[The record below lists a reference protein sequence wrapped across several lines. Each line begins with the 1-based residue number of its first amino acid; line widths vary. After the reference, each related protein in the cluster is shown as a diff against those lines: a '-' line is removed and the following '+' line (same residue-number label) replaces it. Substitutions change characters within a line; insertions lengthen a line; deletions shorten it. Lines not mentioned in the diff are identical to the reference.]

1 MKNLYLGAVIIS
13 MTLAC
18 GMNSS
23 IQSGRGMADG
33 QFEVD
38 DLMAEELREDL
49 SGTFSDKDIMT
60 ILGDSDE
67 TVEEVVE
74 ANVDPANLEPR
85 SEEKWGDVVVDRI
98 GPESDGFVITEE
110 PGIFTADGGGSIID
124 IVEDCLEENNG
135 FKQKVSSCKKA
146 VVCDLDKDGTVN
158 KAEKRACKIQLKALI
173 KGIEKDLVDCEAMGI
188 LTGKECKKAIR
199 AVMKEEKEASKLELC
214 DLDDNGELD
223 QNEKKLCSNWRS
235 VAGKRKKIFKEKCA
249 AAGFYDVK
257 NKAEKV
263 ACKKAL
269 RNGKKGKFVEMF
281 DENGDGELSSAEVE
295 FRKKKMKVFRIEEK
309 KERLT
314 NRLNKRLTNRTNKI
328 NGKVAKI
335 EDKIEDVSGFETD
348 LAQKK
353 LEKFEKQKQ
362 KLLERQLKIEQK
374 NAERI
379 EKKIAR
385 KEKKQE
391 KVQQKMEN
399 KQERQEAV
407 VERKEI
413 KQDAKQERNDALAEA
428 TTKKEKKQIRKD
440 FRQEVKATLKE
451 NCAYKKKKKRNKC
464 LSNQ

>member
-1 MKNLYLGAVIIS
+1 
-13 MTLAC
+13 
-18 GMNSS
+18 
-23 IQSGRGMADG
+23 
-33 QFEVD
+33 
-38 DLMAEELREDL
+38 
-49 SGTFSDKDIMT
+49 
-60 ILGDSDE
+60 
-67 TVEEVVE
+67 
-74 ANVDPANLEPR
+74 
-85 SEEKWGDVVVDRI
+85 
-98 GPESDGFVITEE
+98 
-110 PGIFTADGGGSIID
+110 
-124 IVEDCLEENNG
+124 
-135 FKQKVSSCKKA
+135 
-146 VVCDLDKDGTVN
+146 VN
-158 KAEKRACKIQLKALI
+158 KAEKRACKLQLKALI

-214 DLDDNGELD
+214 DLDDDGELD
-223 QNEKKLCSNWRS
+223 KNEKKLCSNWRS
-235 VAGKRKKIFKEKCA
+235 VAGKRKKLFKEKCA

-295 FRKKKMKVFRIEEK
+295 FRKKKMKIFRIEEK

-314 NRLNKRLTNRTNKI
+314 NRLNRRLTNRTNKI

-335 EDKIEDVSGFETD
+335 EDKIEDISGFETD

-379 EKKIAR
+379 EKKIAK
-385 KEKKQE
+385 KEKRQE

-399 KQERQEAV
+399 KQVRQEAV

-413 KQDAKQERNDALAEA
+413 KQDAKQERKEALAEA
-428 TTKKEKKQIRKD
+428 TTKKEKK
-440 FRQEVKATLKE
+440 T
-451 NCAYKKKKKRNKC
+451 N
-464 LSNQ
+464 S